1 MTSALHRQPISRL
14 DWRLLAYNAAII
26 LAFPVL
32 VAYALWRLVAVS
44 KVRGGW
50 TQRLG
55 FMPALPPAQTRVW
68 VHAVSAGEMQ
78 AAAPVCSALLEK
90 IPGCQLI
97 LSTATPAGKK
107 VALTR
112 IPQAAAV
119 LYFPLD
125 VRFCVVRALD
135 AIRPDV
141 CLLIEKELWPNFLAA
156 AKQRAVAVAVLSA
169 RISRRSLRRSRPL
182 RGFLK
187 WAMGFVDLFAAQTQR
202 DAFLLSY
209 LGCPAEKIT
218 VCGNVKFD
226 QRLKRL
232 SQQERSEL
240 RSLLG
245 LRNDEPLIVA
255 GSTHPG
261 EEQTLLEALAII
273 RAEIPSVRLLVA
285 PRRIDRAGQVEAL
298 IARAGLRC
306 LRRTQAVGRTTTPD
320 TVIILDTMGELA
332 GFYGLGEV
340 SFVGGTLV
348 PIGGH
353 DLLQPVAH
361 GLAVFFGP
369 QTFALPEVA
378 AALLEA
384 GVGFRVSGSR
394 ELAEGIG
401 AIVSNQHKRE
411 EIRRAAAS
419 FLDKHRGASARC
431 ASAVAGLLHH
441 AATPHS

>member
-1 MTSALHRQPISRL
+1 MTSALHRTSISRL

-32 VAYALWRLVAVS
+32 VAYALWRLVAVA

-55 FMPALPPAQTRVW
+55 FMPALPPARTRVW

-78 AAAPVCSALLEK
+78 AAAPVCSSLLEK
-90 IPGCQLI
+90 MPGCQLV

-156 AKQRAVAVAVLSA
+156 AKQRGIPVAVLNA
-169 RISRRSLRRSRPL
+169 RISRRSLRRSRLL

-226 QRLKRL
+226 QRLDPLSPEGRL
-232 SQQERSEL
+232 HL

-245 LRNDEPLIVA
+245 LRNDQPLLLA

-261 EEQTLLEALAII
+261 EEQTLLDALAII
-273 RAEIPSVRLLVA
+273 RAEIPGARLLIA
-285 PRRIDRAGQVEAL
+285 PRHIHRAGEVEAL

-306 LRRTQAVGRTTTPD
+306 LKRTQAVGQATTPD
-320 TVIILDTMGELA
+320 TVVILDTMGELA
-332 GFYGLGEV
+332 GFYGLGEAA
-340 SFVGGTLV
+340 FVGGTLV

-369 QTFALPEVA
+369 HTFNLPEVA
-378 AALLEA
+378 DALLEA
-384 GVGFRVSGSR
+384 RVGFRVSNAR

-401 AIVSNQHKRE
+401 AILGNQHERE
-411 EIRRAAAS
+411 EIRRAASS

-431 ASAVAGLLHH
+431 ASAVSGLLHH
-441 AATPHS
+441 AAMPHS